1 MPRQVDYYFS
11 LQSPWAYIGHKLF
24 REVASTYDLKVNHKP
39 VVLVDLFSETGG
51 LPPMKPPAV
60 GQRCRMGERERR
72 GRTRGLKVRPPPA
85 DSPFHPRLAAGVL
98 SA

>member
-24 REVASTYDLKVNHKP
+24 RQVASTYGLKVNHKP

-51 LPPMKPPAV
+51 LP
-60 GQRCRMGERERR
+60 
-72 GRTRGLKVRPPPA
+72 L
-85 DSPFHPRLAAGVL
+85 L
-98 SA
+98 